1 MPRKASQEQRAKTYM
16 SKLGLTYEEALQ
28 MVIDDD
34 TIDNGGKCDW
44 EQELTPEQKKVQ
56 RKARMA
62 DREVKKEKS
71 KRTRKENPD
80 KMELIGK
87 MKEVLDDLADEE
99 VVVLNAER
107 ELTFIY
113 NGTAYKLT
121 LSAPR
126 VPKAPED

>member
-80 KMELIGK
+80 KMELITSFANALYDKGVEDY
-87 MKEVLDDLADEE
+87 EVL
-99 VVVLNAER
+99 NPER
-107 ELTFIY
+107 EIAFIY